1 MSAQF
6 RFRICEVNCLRDPQ
20 RIPALLARVQTAWAK
35 MPEQRFGQLILNY
48 FHWLE
53 EHQKVPFY
61 MEDEELV
68 SQFEAYVAI
77 FTEI

>member
-1 MSAQF
+1 MRF
-6 RFRICEVNCLRDPQ
+6 RSRICEVNCLRDPQ

-48 FHWLE
+48 FHWLD
-53 EHQKVPFY
+53 EHNKTPFY
-61 MEDEELV
+61 MEDEELI

>member
-1 MSAQF
+1 
-6 RFRICEVNCLRDPQ
+6 
-20 RIPALLARVQTAWAK
+20 
-35 MPEQRFGQLILNY
+35 MPEQRFGQLLLNF

-53 EHQKVPFY
+53 EQNPFY
-61 MEDEELV
+61 MEDAELV